1 VLVAGEGPDEDL
13 VKGGAARPVVAAR
26 KGRPRDRRGREWE
39 KVKGGANA
47 TGGDALG
54 KSGAYGVFFLKILFL
69 FHFIFKKYDS
79 FFYVSRLL

>member
-1 VLVAGEGPDEDL
+1 MLVAGEGPDEDL

-54 KSGAYGVFFLKILFL
+54 KSGAYGCFFLRFY
-69 FHFIFKKYDS
+69 FYFIVF
-79 FFYVSRLL
+79 